1 MQLKINLNKSVEQN
15 AADYYEK
22 SKKLKKKID
31 GTLKAIEV
39 HEDKLDDLKMQVEKE
54 LKEKQKPKVEIKR
67 EWYDKFHWFTSSDGF
82 LVIGGRDATTNELII
97 KKHAEP
103 KDLVFHTEMP
113 GSPFTVIKAEG
124 KEIPETTIREAAE
137 ICVIYSR
144 AWKNGFSPEVFYVNP
159 DQVTKEARAGE
170 FIAKGAFM
178 IYGKKNFIKDFDMRI
193 AVGIKNGQVMGGP
206 ITAVQKHAEKYVI
219 VVQGDK
225 KKSDLAKQVRKEIG
239 GELDEI
245 MLFLPGE
252 GKLLK

>member
-144 AWKNGFSPEVFYVNP
+144 AWKSGFSPEVFYVNP

-178 IYGKKNFIKDFDMRI
+178 IYGKKNFVRGIKLEA
-193 AVGIKNGQVMGGP
+193 AVGIKDGRIIGGP
-206 ITAVQKHAEKYVI
+206 VSVIKKNAENYVTI
-219 VVQGDK
+219 IPGDNKNSDVAKLIK
-225 KKSDLAKQVRKEIG
+225 KKLG
-239 GELDEI
+239 GEIDEI
-245 MLFLPGE
+245 IRFLPSG
-252 GKLLK
+252 GCKLS